1 MSIRTIWSPYNE
13 WGTEGPPYVVYPL
26 TPTPQDIQSKGR
38 FRVPSIYAVSRPG
51 CDEEAE
57 CPPGEGMLP
66 SPALLRVPSDPEV
79 DVPLRGGGSVGPRA
93 RLSGGRFD

>member
-38 FRVPSIYAVSRPG
+38 FRVPSIYAVSMFLQS
-51 CDEEAE
+51 
-57 CPPGEGMLP
+57 ML
-66 SPALLRVPSDPEV
+66 SLLNVRHIRVPSIY
-79 DVPLRGGGSVGPRA
+79 A
-93 RLSGGRFD
+93 